1 MNWLLV
7 LSYNIWCLVVLWCIA
22 LCFSIAKFD
31 SQLLNSLM
39 LCNYA
44 RFAFLPE
51 LSISQDYMGKFGDGF
66 WDPSQQGCQRCS
78 LSSNS
83 MTLLHIQLGCRYLF
97 PEWCLHSLHFR
108 TAFILMICFFFCIGH
123 WMSLVIGLLTTSWQD
138 LKDRADSFR
147 SMQSEARK
155 RHV

>member
-1 MNWLLV
+1 MFLV
-7 LSYNIWCLVVLWCIA
+7 LSCMMPRSLVTYCIVFFH
-22 LCFSIAKFD
+22 CQVWFSVAEQ
-31 SQLLNSLM
+31 S
-39 LCNYA
+39 CAVCA

-66 WDPSQQGCQRCS
+66 WDPSHQGCQRCS

-108 TAFILMICFFFCIGH
+108 TSFIFMFFCIGH
-123 WMSLVIGLLTTSWQD
+123 WMSLVIGPLTTSWQD